1 MNEAYIGGRTK
12 GYESTE
18 QVYLSHL
25 EGSRKLANREDTK
38 RMMKNNLELPR
49 LEEGNSPDKANMGAI
64 S

>member
-1 MNEAYIGGRTK
+1 MNEVYIEGRTK

-38 RMMKNNLELPR
+38 RMMKNNLELTQ
-49 LEEGNSPDKANMGAI
+49 LEEGNSPDKVNIGTI